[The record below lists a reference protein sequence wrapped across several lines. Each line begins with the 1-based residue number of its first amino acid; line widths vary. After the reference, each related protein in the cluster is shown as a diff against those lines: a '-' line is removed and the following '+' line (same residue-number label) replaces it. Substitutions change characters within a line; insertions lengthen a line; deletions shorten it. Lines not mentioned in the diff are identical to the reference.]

1 MKNEKSLK
9 KEILVILISFSI
21 FIAISIGIIAM
32 VNFYYSKLNIIEHNQ
47 KQILYQIESEMDKFL
62 SKISKISFYIKSN
75 YQNNNL
81 LLKNIV
87 DTNTNISSILILSKN
102 GIIEDFYA
110 TANLN
115 IYKGFDYSN
124 QEYFKGIKENSDY
137 WSNVFLS
144 TIDEEAAISYS
155 FKMNDKVVVLMVQ
168 LKEVSDFISRFKNQ
182 DERYMIKVFDNSG
195 TVIINPNN
203 PDLVLQRFN
212 EKTQKVFTE
221 LIDVLKPYQFSIFY
235 SKIFEEEQ
243 YGTYTVIEK
252 TAWKIVVRES
262 YELILKSLNNII
274 FGMIFIIVT
283 FIIVAIF
290 LSLKISK
297 RIFKSFDDLQQTTT
311 NIANGNYTID
321 IRKSYYDEF
330 NLLLNSFN
338 KMKIEIDK
346 REESWE
352 ASLNSFK
359 SLFNSTM
366 EVIVIHDKEI
376 CIDAN
381 NVAIKFLKLNDKK
394 ELIGKNLLDFIDDNY
409 KELLIKNYKK
419 NTLAYEFDII
429 VNGQKYSCLGQGKF
443 IKLNGKKVKL
453 STIIDITEL
462 KAKDK
467 LLFQQSK
474 MASMG
479 EMIGNIAHQWRQP
492 LSVISTCASGIKL
505 EKEINDITDDRL
517 YEALDLIVENT
528 QYLSKTIDDFR
539 NFFKAD
545 KIIEDFCVNDSIFKV
560 LKLLKSS
567 IQNHNIEVET
577 HLNGELIINGYP
589 NEFLQVLINILN
601 NAKDALLT
609 QSENTRFIDIK
620 TYIENK
626 NCVIEVNDNG
636 GGIDE
641 TIISKIFEP
650 YFTTKHKSQGT
661 GIGLYMSHQI
671 VVEHMKG
678 NIFVKNIEMTKNKKV
693 YKGCSLIIVLPI
705 IEKYNMENVEDYII

>member
-1 MKNEKSLK
+1 MIFPHRYSFIEKSIMYFK
-9 KEILVILISFSI
+9 NGESVVHYEDGSYEKRYY
-21 FIAISIGIIAM
+21 
-32 VNFYYSKLNIIEHNQ
+32 VNGKLQ
-47 KQILYQIESEMDKFL
+47 GAAQFFAKD
-62 SKISKISFYIKSN
+62 
-75 YQNNNL
+75 
-81 LLKNIV
+81 
-87 DTNTNISSILILSKN
+87 

-110 TANLN
+110 ATNLK

-124 QEYFKGIKENSDY
+124 QEYFKGIKENDDY

-144 TIDEEAAISYS
+144 TVDEEASISYS
-155 FKMNDKVVVLMVQ
+155 FKLNDKVVVLMVQ

-182 DERYMIKVFDNSG
+182 DNTYMIKVFDNGG
-195 TVIINPNN
+195 TVILNPNN

-212 EKTQKVFTE
+212 EKSQKVFSE
-221 LIDVLKPYQFSIFY
+221 LIDVLKPYQFTIFY
-235 SKIFEEEQ
+235 SKIFEQEQ
-243 YGTYTVIEK
+243 YGTYTSIEK
-252 TAWKIVVRES
+252 TGWKIVVRES

-274 FGMIFIIVT
+274 FGMIFSMVT
-283 FIIVAIF
+283 FIIVATL

-297 RIFKSFDDLQQTTT
+297 RIFRSFDDLQQTTAS
-311 NIANGNYTID
+311 IANGNYNID
-321 IRKSYYDEF
+321 IRKSYYSEF
-330 NLLLNSFN
+330 NILLNSFN

-346 REESWE
+346 REDSLE
-352 ASLNSFK
+352 ASLSSFK

-366 EVIVIHDKEI
+366 EVIVIHDKGI

-381 NVAIKFLKLNDKK
+381 NVAIKFLKLNNKS
-394 ELIGKNLLDFIDDNY
+394 ELIGKDLLEFIDDNY
-409 KELLIKNYKK
+409 KDLLVKNYKQ
-419 NTLAYEFDII
+419 NTLPYEFDII
-429 VNGQKYSCLGQGKF
+429 VKGIKHTCLGQGKF

-492 LSVISTCASGIKL
+492 LSVISTCASGIKF
-505 EKEINDITDDRL
+505 EKEFNQISDERL
-517 YEALDLIVENT
+517 YESLDLIVENT

-545 KIIEDFCVNDSIFKV
+545 KIIEDFCVNDSILRV

-567 IQNHNIEVET
+567 IQNHNIQVET
-577 HLNGELIINGYP
+577 HLNGDLIIHGYP
-589 NEFLQVLINILN
+589 NEFLQVLVNVIN
-601 NAKDALLT
+601 NAKDALMT
-609 QSENTRFIDIK
+609 QPVNTRFMNIK
-620 TYIENK
+620 TFIKNK
-626 NCVIEVNDNG
+626 RCVIEINDNG
-636 GGIDE
+636 GGVDE
-641 TIISKIFEP
+641 SIVSKIFDP

-678 NIFVKNIEMTKNKKV
+678 SIYAKNIDFVKDKNN

-705 IEKYNMENVEDYII
+705 TEKQNLEDYII

>member
-1 MKNEKSLK
+1 MRKEKSLK
-9 KEILVILISFSI
+9 REILVILISFSI
-21 FIAISIGIIAM
+21 FIAIGVGFIAM
-32 VNFYYSKLNIIEHNQ
+32 LNFYFSKLNIIEHNQ

-62 SKISKISFYIKSN
+62 SKIYKISSYIKNNYNQDSN
-75 YQNNNL
+75 

-87 DTNTNISSILILSKN
+87 DTNTNISSILVLSKD

-110 TANLN
+110 TTNLN

-124 QEYFKGIKENSDY
+124 QEYFKGIKENNDY

-144 TIDEEAAISYS
+144 TIDEEASISYS
-155 FKMNDKVVVLMVQ
+155 FKLSDKVVVLIVQ

-182 DERYMIKVFDNSG
+182 DNTYMIKVFDNGG
-195 TVIINPNN
+195 TVILNPNN

-212 EKTQKVFTE
+212 EKSQKVFSE
-221 LIDVLKPYQFSIFY
+221 LIDILEPYQFNIFY
-235 SKIFEEEQ
+235 SNIFEQEQ
-243 YGTYTVIEK
+243 YGTYTSIEK
-252 TAWKIVVRES
+252 TGWKIVVRES

-274 FGMIFIIVT
+274 FGMIFSMVT
-283 FIIVAIF
+283 FIIVATF

-297 RIFKSFDDLQQTTT
+297 RIFRSFDDLQQTTAS
-311 NIANGNYTID
+311 IANGNYNID
-321 IRKSYYDEF
+321 IRKSYYSEF
-330 NLLLNSFN
+330 NILLNSFN

-346 REESWE
+346 REDSLE
-352 ASLNSFK
+352 ASLSSFK

-366 EVIVIHDKEI
+366 EVIVIHDKGI

-381 NVAIKFLKLNDKK
+381 NVAIKFLKLNNKS
-394 ELIGKNLLDFIDDNY
+394 ELIGKDLLEFIDDNY
-409 KELLIKNYKK
+409 KDLLVKNYKQ
-419 NTLAYEFDII
+419 NTLPYEFDII
-429 VNGQKYSCLGQGKF
+429 VKGIKHTCLGQGKF

-492 LSVISTCASGIKL
+492 LSVISTCASGIKF
-505 EKEINDITDDRL
+505 EKEFNQISDERL
-517 YEALDLIVENT
+517 YESLDLIVENT

-545 KIIEDFCVNDSIFKV
+545 KLIEDFCVNDSILRV

-567 IQNHNIEVET
+567 IQNHNIQVET
-577 HLNGELIINGYP
+577 HLNGDLIIHGYP
-589 NEFLQVLINILN
+589 NEFLQVLVNVIN
-601 NAKDALLT
+601 NAKDALMT
-609 QSENTRFIDIK
+609 QPVNTRFMNIK
-620 TYIENK
+620 TFIKNK
-626 NCVIEVNDNG
+626 RCVIEINDNG
-636 GGIDE
+636 GGVEESIV
-641 TIISKIFEP
+641 SKIFDP

-678 NIFVKNIEMTKNKKV
+678 SIYAKNIDFVKDKNN

-705 IEKYNMENVEDYII
+705 TEKQNLEDYII

>member
-1 MKNEKSLK
+1 MRKEKSLK
-9 KEILVILISFSI
+9 REILVILISFSI
-21 FIAISIGIIAM
+21 FIAISVGFIAM
-32 VNFYYSKLNIIEHNQ
+32 LNFYFSKLNIIEHNQ

-62 SKISKISFYIKSN
+62 SKIYKISSYIKNNYNQDSN
-75 YQNNNL
+75 

-87 DTNTNISSILILSKN
+87 DTNTNISSILVLSKD

-110 TANLN
+110 TTNLN

-124 QEYFKGIKENSDY
+124 QEYFKGIKQNNDY

-144 TIDEEAAISYS
+144 TVDEEASISYS
-155 FKMNDKVVVLMVQ
+155 FKLNDKVVVLMVQ

-182 DERYMIKVFDNSG
+182 DNTYMIKVFDNGG
-195 TVIINPNN
+195 TLILNPNN

-212 EKTQKVFTE
+212 EKSQKVFSE
-221 LIDVLKPYQFSIFY
+221 LIDVLKPYQFTIFY
-235 SKIFEEEQ
+235 SKIFEQEQ
-243 YGTYTVIEK
+243 YGTYTSIEK
-252 TAWKIVVRES
+252 TGWKIVVRES

-274 FGMIFIIVT
+274 FGMIFSMVT
-283 FIIVAIF
+283 FMIVATF

-297 RIFKSFDDLQQTTT
+297 RIFRSFDDLQQTTAS
-311 NIANGNYTID
+311 IANGNYNID
-321 IRKSYYDEF
+321 IRKSYYSEF
-330 NLLLNSFN
+330 NILLNSFN

-346 REESWE
+346 REDSLE
-352 ASLNSFK
+352 ASLSSFK

-366 EVIVIHDKEI
+366 EVIVIHDKGI

-381 NVAIKFLKLNDKK
+381 NVAIKFLKLNNKS
-394 ELIGKNLLDFIDDNY
+394 ELIGKDLLEFIDDNY
-409 KELLIKNYKK
+409 KDLLVKNYKQ
-419 NTLAYEFDII
+419 NTLPYEFDII
-429 VNGQKYSCLGQGKF
+429 VKGIKYTCLGQGKF

-492 LSVISTCASGIKL
+492 LSVISTCASGIKF
-505 EKEINDITDDRL
+505 EKEFNQISDERL
-517 YEALDLIVENT
+517 YESLDLIVENT

-545 KIIEDFCVNDSIFKV
+545 KVIEDFCVNDSILRV

-567 IQNHNIEVET
+567 IQNHNIQIET
-577 HLNGELIINGYP
+577 HLNGNLIINGYP
-589 NEFLQVLINILN
+589 NEFLQVLVNVIN
-601 NAKDALLT
+601 NAKDALMT
-609 QSENTRFIDIK
+609 QPVNTRFMNIK
-620 TYIENK
+620 TFIKNK
-626 NCVIEVNDNG
+626 RCVIEINDNG
-636 GGIDE
+636 GGVDE
-641 TIISKIFEP
+641 SIVSKIFDP

-678 NIFVKNIEMTKNKKV
+678 SIYAKNIDFVKDKNN

-705 IEKYNMENVEDYII
+705 TEKQNLEDYII

>member
-1 MKNEKSLK
+1 MRKEKSLK
-9 KEILVILISFSI
+9 REILVILISFSI
-21 FIAISIGIIAM
+21 FIAIGVGFIAM
-32 VNFYYSKLNIIEHNQ
+32 LNFYFSKLNIIEHNQ

-62 SKISKISFYIKSN
+62 SKIYKISSYIKNNYNQDSN
-75 YQNNNL
+75 

-87 DTNTNISSILILSKN
+87 DTNTNISSILVLSKD

-110 TANLN
+110 TTNLN

-124 QEYFKGIKENSDY
+124 QEYFKGIKENNDY

-144 TIDEEAAISYS
+144 TIDEEASISYS
-155 FKMNDKVVVLMVQ
+155 FKLSDKVVVLIVQ

-182 DERYMIKVFDNSG
+182 DNTYMIKVFDNGG
-195 TVIINPNN
+195 TVILNPNN

-212 EKTQKVFTE
+212 EKSQKVFSE
-221 LIDVLKPYQFSIFY
+221 LIDVLKSYQFTIFY
-235 SKIFEEEQ
+235 SKIFEQEQ
-243 YGTYTVIEK
+243 YGTYTSIEK
-252 TAWKIVVRES
+252 TGWKIVVRES

-274 FGMIFIIVT
+274 FGMIFSMVT
-283 FIIVAIF
+283 FIIVATL

-297 RIFKSFDDLQQTTT
+297 RIFRSFDDVQQTTAS
-311 NIANGNYTID
+311 IANGNYSID
-321 IRKSYYDEF
+321 IRKSYYSEF
-330 NLLLNSFN
+330 NILLNSFN

-346 REESWE
+346 REDSLE
-352 ASLNSFK
+352 ASLSSFK

-366 EVIVIHDKEI
+366 EVIVIHDKGI

-381 NVAIKFLKLNDKK
+381 NVAIKFLKLNNKS
-394 ELIGKNLLDFIDDNY
+394 ELIGKDLLEFIDDNY
-409 KELLIKNYKK
+409 KDLLVKNYKQ
-419 NTLAYEFDII
+419 NTLPYEFDII
-429 VNGQKYSCLGQGKF
+429 VKGIKHTCLGQGKF

-492 LSVISTCASGIKL
+492 LSVISTCASGIKF
-505 EKEINDITDDRL
+505 EKEFNQISDERL
-517 YEALDLIVENT
+517 YESLDLIVENT

-545 KIIEDFCVNDSIFKV
+545 KVIEDFCVNDSILRV

-567 IQNHNIEVET
+567 IQNHNIQIET
-577 HLNGELIINGYP
+577 HLNGNLIINGYP
-589 NEFLQVLINILN
+589 NEFLQVLVNVIN
-601 NAKDALLT
+601 NAKDALMT
-609 QSENTRFIDIK
+609 QPVNTRFMNIK
-620 TYIENK
+620 TFIKNK
-626 NCVIEVNDNG
+626 RCVIEINDNG
-636 GGIDE
+636 GGVDE
-641 TIISKIFEP
+641 SIVSKIFDP

-678 NIFVKNIEMTKNKKV
+678 SIYAKNIDFVKDKNN

-705 IEKYNMENVEDYII
+705 TEKQNLEDHII

>member
-1 MKNEKSLK
+1 MKKEKSLK
-9 KEILVILISFSI
+9 REILVILISFSI
-21 FIAISIGIIAM
+21 FVAIGVGFIAM
-32 VNFYYSKLNIIEHNQ
+32 LNFYFSKLNIIEHNQ

-62 SKISKISFYIKSN
+62 SKIYKISSYIKNNYNQDSN
-75 YQNNNL
+75 

-87 DTNTNISSILILSKN
+87 DTNTNISSILVLSKD

-110 TANLN
+110 TTNLN

-124 QEYFKGIKENSDY
+124 QEYFKGIKENNDY

-144 TIDEEAAISYS
+144 TVDEEASISYS
-155 FKMNDKVVVLMVQ
+155 FKLNDKVVVLMVQ

-182 DERYMIKVFDNSG
+182 DNTYMIKVFDNGG
-195 TVIINPNN
+195 TLILNPNN

-212 EKTQKVFTE
+212 ERSQKVFSE
-221 LIDVLKPYQFSIFY
+221 LIDILEPYQFTIFY
-235 SKIFEEEQ
+235 SKILEQEQ
-243 YGTYTVIEK
+243 YGTYTSIEK
-252 TAWKIVVRES
+252 TGWKIVVRES

-274 FGMIFIIVT
+274 FGMIFSMVT
-283 FIIVAIF
+283 FMIVATF

-297 RIFKSFDDLQQTTT
+297 RIFRSFDDLQQTTAS
-311 NIANGNYTID
+311 IANGNYNID
-321 IRKSYYDEF
+321 IRKAYYSEF
-330 NLLLNSFN
+330 NILLNSFN

-346 REESWE
+346 REESLE
-352 ASLNSFK
+352 ASLSSFK

-366 EVIVIHDKEI
+366 EVIVIHDKGI

-381 NVAIKFLKLNDKK
+381 NVAIKFLKLNNKS
-394 ELIGKNLLDFIDDNY
+394 ELIGKDLLEFIDDKY
-409 KELLIKNYKK
+409 KDLLVKNYKQ
-419 NTLAYEFDII
+419 NTLPYEFDII
-429 VNGQKYSCLGQGKF
+429 VKGIKYTCLGQGKF

-462 KAKDK
+462 KAKDR

-492 LSVISTCASGIKL
+492 LSMISTCASGIKF
-505 EKEINDITDDRL
+505 EKEFNQISDERL
-517 YEALDLIVENT
+517 YESLDLIVENT

-545 KIIEDFCVNDSIFKV
+545 KVIEDFCVNDSILRV

-567 IQNHNIEVET
+567 IQNHNIQVET
-577 HLNGELIINGYP
+577 HLKGDLIINGYP
-589 NEFLQVLINILN
+589 NEFLQVLVNVIN

-609 QSENTRFIDIK
+609 QPVNTRFMNIK
-620 TYIENK
+620 TFIKNK
-626 NCVIEVNDNG
+626 RCVIEINDNG
-636 GGIDE
+636 GGVDE
-641 TIISKIFEP
+641 SIVSKIFDP

-678 NIFVKNIEMTKNKKV
+678 SIYAKNIEYIKDKNN

-705 IEKYNMENVEDYII
+705 TEKQNLEDYII

>member
-1 MKNEKSLK
+1 MKQEKSLK
-9 KEILVILISFSI
+9 KQILIILISFSI
-21 FIAISIGIIAM
+21 FVAISVGLIAM
-32 VNFYYSKLNIIEHNQ
+32 VNFYYSKLNIIQHNQ
-47 KQILYQIESEMDKFL
+47 KQILFQIESEMDKFL
-62 SKISKISFYIKSN
+62 SKIYKISFYIKSN
-75 YQNNNL
+75 YHNNKI

-87 DTNTNISSILILSKN
+87 DTNTNISSILILSKD

-110 TANLN
+110 TANLK

-124 QEYFKGIKENSDY
+124 QEYFKGIKENDDY

-144 TIDEEAAISYS
+144 TVDEEAAISYS
-155 FKMNDKVVVLMVQ
+155 FKMEDKVVVLMIQ
-168 LKEVSDFISRFKNQ
+168 LREVSDFISRFKNQ
-182 DERYMIKVFDNSG
+182 DNTHMVKIFDSSG
-195 TVIINPNN
+195 TVILNPNN

-221 LIDVLKPYQFSIFY
+221 LIDVLSPYQFSIFY
-235 SKIFEEEQ
+235 SKTFEEEQ
-243 YGTYTVIEK
+243 YGTYTSIEK
-252 TAWKIVVRES
+252 TGWKIVVRES
-262 YELILKSLNNII
+262 YELILKSLNSII
-274 FGMIFIIVT
+274 LGMIFTIIT
-283 FIIVAIF
+283 FIIVAIL
-290 LSLKISK
+290 LSLRISR
-297 RIFKSFDDLQQTTT
+297 RIFRSLDDLQQTTT
-311 NIANGNYTID
+311 SIANGNYNIE
-321 IRKSYYDEF
+321 IRKSYYGEF

-338 KMKIEIDK
+338 KMRIEIDK
-346 REESWE
+346 REDSLE

-366 EVIVIHDKEI
+366 EVIVIHERGI
-376 CIDAN
+376 CLDAN

-394 ELIGKNLLDFIDDNY
+394 ELIDKNLLDFIDDKY
-409 KELLIKNYKK
+409 KNLLIRNYKK
-419 NTLAYEFDII
+419 NTLPYEFDIV
-429 VNGQKYSCLGQGKF
+429 VNGQKYTCLGQDKF

-453 STIIDITEL
+453 STLIDITEL
-462 KAKDK
+462 KAKDR

-492 LSVISTCASGIKL
+492 LSVISTCASGIKF
-505 EKEINDITDDRL
+505 EKEFNEIKDDRL

-545 KIIEDFCVNDSIFKV
+545 KQIEDFCVNDSILKV

-577 HLNGELIINGYP
+577 CFDGELIINGYP

-601 NAKDALLT
+601 NSKDALLN
-609 QSENTRFIDIK
+609 QDKNTRFISIK
-620 TYIENK
+620 TYIDNK
-626 NCVIEVNDNG
+626 NCVLEVSDNG

-641 TIISKIFEP
+641 TIISKIFDP

-678 NIFVKNIEMTKNKKV
+678 NISVKNIEIIKNKKV
-693 YKGCSLIIVLPI
+693 YKGCSFIISLPI
-705 IEKYNMENVEDYII
+705 IEKNNLEDYII

>member
-1 MKNEKSLK
+1 MMKEKSLK
-9 KEILVILISFSI
+9 KQILVILISFSI
-21 FIAISIGIIAM
+21 FIAISVGLIAM
-32 VNFYYSKLNIIEHNQ
+32 VNFYLSKLNIIEHNQ

-62 SKISKISFYIKSN
+62 SKIYKISYYIESN
-75 YQNNNL
+75 YQNNNI

-87 DTNTNISSILILSKN
+87 DTNTNISSILILSKD

-110 TANLN
+110 TTNLN

-124 QEYFKGIKENSDY
+124 QEYFKGIKQNNDY

-144 TIDEEAAISYS
+144 TVDEEASISYS
-155 FKMNDKVVVLMVQ
+155 FKLNDKVVVLMVQ

-182 DERYMIKVFDNSG
+182 DNTYMIKVFDNGG
-195 TVIINPNN
+195 TVILNPNN

-212 EKTQKVFTE
+212 EKSQKVFSE
-221 LIDVLKPYQFSIFY
+221 LIDVLKPYQFTIFY
-235 SKIFEEEQ
+235 SKIFEQEQ
-243 YGTYTVIEK
+243 YGTYTSIEK
-252 TAWKIVVRES
+252 TGWKIVVRES

-274 FGMIFIIVT
+274 FGMIFSMVT
-283 FIIVAIF
+283 FIIVATF

-297 RIFKSFDDLQQTTT
+297 RIFRSFDDLQQTTAS
-311 NIANGNYTID
+311 IANGNYNID
-321 IRKSYYDEF
+321 IRKSYYSEF
-330 NLLLNSFN
+330 NILLNSFN

-346 REESWE
+346 REDSLE
-352 ASLNSFK
+352 ASLSSFK

-366 EVIVIHDKEI
+366 EVIVIHDKGI

-381 NVAIKFLKLNDKK
+381 NVAIKFLKLNNKS
-394 ELIGKNLLDFIDDNY
+394 ELIGKDLLEFIDDNY
-409 KELLIKNYKK
+409 KDLLVKNYKQ
-419 NTLAYEFDII
+419 NTLPYEFDII
-429 VNGQKYSCLGQGKF
+429 VKGIKHTCLGQGKF

-492 LSVISTCASGIKL
+492 LSVISTCASGIKF
-505 EKEINDITDDRL
+505 EKEFNQISDERL
-517 YEALDLIVENT
+517 YESLDLIVENT

-545 KIIEDFCVNDSIFKV
+545 KIIEDFCVNDSILRV

-567 IQNHNIEVET
+567 IQNHNIQVET
-577 HLNGELIINGYP
+577 HLNGDLIIHGYP
-589 NEFLQVLINILN
+589 NEFLQVLVNVIN
-601 NAKDALLT
+601 NAKDALMT
-609 QSENTRFIDIK
+609 QPVNTRFMNIK
-620 TYIENK
+620 TFIKNK
-626 NCVIEVNDNG
+626 RCVIEVNDNG
-636 GGIDE
+636 GGVDE
-641 TIISKIFEP
+641 SIVSKIFDP

-678 NIFVKNIEMTKNKKV
+678 SIYAKNIDFVKDKNN

-705 IEKYNMENVEDYII
+705 TEKQNLEDYII

>member
-1 MKNEKSLK
+1 MKKSTSLK
-9 KEILVILISFSI
+9 KQILIILISFSI
-21 FIAISIGIIAM
+21 FTAVSVGFITMI
-32 VNFYYSKLNIIEHNQ
+32 NFYFSKLNIIQHNQ
-47 KQILYQIESEMDKFL
+47 KQILFQIESEMDKFL
-62 SKISKISFYIKSN
+62 LKIYKLSSYIKSN
-75 YQNNNL
+75 YHENNS

-87 DTNTNISSILILSKN
+87 DTNSNISSILILDKN

-110 TANLN
+110 TTNLN
-115 IYKGFDYSN
+115 IYRGFDYSK
-124 QEYFKGIKENSDY
+124 QEYFKEIKKNDDY

-144 TIDEEAAISYS
+144 TVDEEPAISYS
-155 FKMNDKVVVLMVQ
+155 FRLKDKVVVLLVK

-182 DERYMIKVFDNSG
+182 DNTHMVKIFDNSG
-195 TVIINPNN
+195 TIILNPNN

-212 EKTQKVFTE
+212 EKSQKIFTQLV
-221 LIDVLKPYQFSIFY
+221 DVLKPYEFSIFY
-235 SKIFEEEQ
+235 SKVFNQEE

-252 TAWKIVVRES
+252 TGWKIVVRES
-262 YELILKSLNNII
+262 YELILKSLNNIVL
-274 FGMIFIIVT
+274 GMVFSIVIFII
-283 FIIVAIF
+283 IAIL

-311 NIANGNYTID
+311 SIANGNYSID
-321 IRKSYYDEF
+321 IKKSYYNEF
-330 NLLLNSFN
+330 NILLNSFN

-346 REESWE
+346 REDSLQ

-366 EVIVIHDKEI
+366 EVMVIHNRGI

-394 ELIGKNLLDFIDDNY
+394 DLLGKNLLDFVDDKY
-409 KELLIKNYKK
+409 KDLLDKNYNK
-419 NTLAYEFDII
+419 NTLPYELDLII
-429 VNGQKYSCLGQGKF
+429 ENEKFTCLGQGKF
-443 IKLNGKKVKL
+443 IKLNGKKLKL
-453 STIIDITEL
+453 STLIDITEL
-462 KAKDK
+462 KAKDR

-492 LSVISTCASGIKL
+492 LSVISTCASGIKF
-505 EKEINDITDDRL
+505 EKEFNEISDDRL
-517 YEALDLIVENT
+517 FESLDLIVENT

-545 KIIEDFCVNDSIFKV
+545 KVIEDFCINESILKV

-567 IQNHNIEVET
+567 IQNHNIQIET
-577 HLNGELIINGYP
+577 YLDDNLIINGYP
-589 NEFLQVLINILN
+589 NEFLQVLINIFN
-601 NAKDALLT
+601 NAKDALTT
-609 QSENTRFIDIK
+609 QPVNTRYMIIK
-620 TYIENK
+620 TYTKEQKCI
-626 NCVIEVNDNG
+626 IEVNDNG

-641 TIISKIFEP
+641 IIISKIFEP

-678 NIFVKNIEMTKNKKV
+678 DIIAKNIEINKDNKN
-693 YKGCSLIIVLPI
+693 YKGCSLIISLPI
-705 IEKYNMENVEDYII
+705 KENKSLEDYII

>member
-1 MKNEKSLK
+1 MRKEKSLK
-9 KEILVILISFSI
+9 REILVILISFSI
-21 FIAISIGIIAM
+21 FIAISVGFIAM
-32 VNFYYSKLNIIEHNQ
+32 LNFYFSKLNIIEHNQ

-62 SKISKISFYIKSN
+62 SKIYKISSYIKNNYNQDSN
-75 YQNNNL
+75 

-87 DTNTNISSILILSKN
+87 DTNTNISSILVLSKD

-110 TANLN
+110 TTNLN

-124 QEYFKGIKENSDY
+124 QEYFKGIKQNNDY

-144 TIDEEAAISYS
+144 TVDEEASISYS
-155 FKMNDKVVVLMVQ
+155 FKLNDKVVVLMVQ

-182 DERYMIKVFDNSG
+182 DNTYMIKVFDNGG
-195 TVIINPNN
+195 TVILNPNN

-212 EKTQKVFTE
+212 EKSQKVFSE
-221 LIDVLKPYQFSIFY
+221 LIDVLKPYQFTIFY
-235 SKIFEEEQ
+235 SKIFEQEQ
-243 YGTYTVIEK
+243 YGTYTSIEK
-252 TAWKIVVRES
+252 TGWKIVVRES

-274 FGMIFIIVT
+274 FGMIFSMVT
-283 FIIVAIF
+283 FIIVATL

-297 RIFKSFDDLQQTTT
+297 RIFRSFDDLQQTTAS
-311 NIANGNYTID
+311 IANGNYNID
-321 IRKSYYDEF
+321 IRKSYYSEF
-330 NLLLNSFN
+330 NILLNSFN

-346 REESWE
+346 REDSLE
-352 ASLNSFK
+352 ASLSSFK

-366 EVIVIHDKEI
+366 EVIVIHDKGI

-381 NVAIKFLKLNDKK
+381 NVAIKFLKLNNKS
-394 ELIGKNLLDFIDDNY
+394 ELIGKDLLEFIDDNY
-409 KELLIKNYKK
+409 KDLLVKNYKQ
-419 NTLAYEFDII
+419 NTLPYEFDII
-429 VNGQKYSCLGQGKF
+429 VKGIKHTCLGQGKF

-492 LSVISTCASGIKL
+492 LSVISTCASGIKF
-505 EKEINDITDDRL
+505 EKEFNQISDERL
-517 YEALDLIVENT
+517 YESLDLIVENT

-545 KIIEDFCVNDSIFKV
+545 KIIEDFCVNDSILRV

-567 IQNHNIEVET
+567 IQNHNIQVET
-577 HLNGELIINGYP
+577 HLNGDLIIHGYP
-589 NEFLQVLINILN
+589 NEFLQVLVNVIN
-601 NAKDALLT
+601 NAKDALMT
-609 QSENTRFIDIK
+609 QPVNTRFMNIK
-620 TYIENK
+620 TFIKNK
-626 NCVIEVNDNG
+626 RCVIEVNDNG
-636 GGIDE
+636 GGVDE
-641 TIISKIFEP
+641 SIVSKIFDP

-678 NIFVKNIEMTKNKKV
+678 SIYAKNIDFVKDKNN

-705 IEKYNMENVEDYII
+705 TEKQNLEDYII

>member
-1 MKNEKSLK
+1 MRKEKSLK
-9 KEILVILISFSI
+9 REILVILISFSI
-21 FIAISIGIIAM
+21 FIAISVGFIAM
-32 VNFYYSKLNIIEHNQ
+32 LNFYFSKLNIIEHNQ

-62 SKISKISFYIKSN
+62 SKIYKISSYIKNNYNQDSN
-75 YQNNNL
+75 

-87 DTNTNISSILILSKN
+87 DTNTNISSILVLSKD

-110 TANLN
+110 TTNLN

-124 QEYFKGIKENSDY
+124 QEYFKGIKQNNDY

-144 TIDEEAAISYS
+144 TVDEEASISYS
-155 FKMNDKVVVLMVQ
+155 FKLNDKVVVLMVQ

-182 DERYMIKVFDNSG
+182 DNTYMIKVFDNGG
-195 TVIINPNN
+195 TVILNPNN

-212 EKTQKVFTE
+212 EKSQKVFSE
-221 LIDVLKPYQFSIFY
+221 LIDVLKPYQFTIFY
-235 SKIFEEEQ
+235 SKIFEQEQ
-243 YGTYTVIEK
+243 YGTYTSIEK
-252 TAWKIVVRES
+252 TGWKIVVRES

-274 FGMIFIIVT
+274 FGMIFSMVT
-283 FIIVAIF
+283 FIIVATF

-297 RIFKSFDDLQQTTT
+297 RIFRSFDDLQQTTAS
-311 NIANGNYTID
+311 IANGNYNID
-321 IRKSYYDEF
+321 IRKSYYSEF
-330 NLLLNSFN
+330 NILLNSFN

-346 REESWE
+346 REDSLE
-352 ASLNSFK
+352 ASLSSFK

-366 EVIVIHDKEI
+366 EVIVIHDKGI

-381 NVAIKFLKLNDKK
+381 NVAIKFLKLNNKS
-394 ELIGKNLLDFIDDNY
+394 ELIGKDLLEFIDDNY
-409 KELLIKNYKK
+409 KDLLVKNYKQ
-419 NTLAYEFDII
+419 NTLPYEFDII
-429 VNGQKYSCLGQGKF
+429 VKGIKHTCLGQGKF

-492 LSVISTCASGIKL
+492 LSVISTCASGIKF
-505 EKEINDITDDRL
+505 EKEFNQISDERL
-517 YEALDLIVENT
+517 YESLDLIVENT

-545 KIIEDFCVNDSIFKV
+545 KIIEDFCVNDSILRV

-567 IQNHNIEVET
+567 IQNHNIQVET
-577 HLNGELIINGYP
+577 HLNGDLIIHGYP
-589 NEFLQVLINILN
+589 NEFLQVLVNVIN
-601 NAKDALLT
+601 NAKDALMT
-609 QSENTRFIDIK
+609 QPINTRFMNIK
-620 TYIENK
+620 TFIKNK
-626 NCVIEVNDNG
+626 RCVIEVNDNG
-636 GGIDE
+636 GGVDE
-641 TIISKIFEP
+641 SIVSKIFDP

-678 NIFVKNIEMTKNKKV
+678 SIYAKNIDFVKDKNN

-705 IEKYNMENVEDYII
+705 TEKQNLEDYII

>member
-1 MKNEKSLK
+1 MKQEKSLK
-9 KEILVILISFSI
+9 KQILIILISFSI
-21 FIAISIGIIAM
+21 FVAISVGLIAM
-32 VNFYYSKLNIIEHNQ
+32 VNFYYSKLNIIQHNQ
-47 KQILYQIESEMDKFL
+47 KQILFQIESEIEKFL
-62 SKISKISFYIKSN
+62 LKIDKISLYIKNN
-75 YQNNNL
+75 YKENSS

-87 DTNTNISSILILSKN
+87 DTNTNISSILILDKN

-110 TANLN
+110 TSNLN

-124 QEYFKGIKENSDY
+124 QEYFKGIQENSDY

-144 TIDEEAAISYS
+144 TVDEEASISYS
-155 FKMNDKVVVLMVQ
+155 FKLNDKVVVLMIQ
-168 LKEVSDFISRFKNQ
+168 LREVSDFISRFKNQ
-182 DERYMIKVFDNSG
+182 DTTSMVKIFDNSG
-195 TVIINPNN
+195 TIILNPNN
-203 PDLVLQRFN
+203 PDLVLQRVN
-212 EKTQKVFTE
+212 EKTEEIFTKLVDILE
-221 LIDVLKPYQFSIFY
+221 PYQFAVYY
-235 SKIFEEEQ
+235 SNGFQQKQ
-243 YGTYTVIEK
+243 YGTYTYIER
-252 TAWKIVVRES
+252 TGWKIVVRES
-262 YELILKSLNNII
+262 YELILKSLNSII
-274 FGMIFIIVT
+274 WGMIFSIIV
-283 FIIVAIF
+283 FIIVAVL

-297 RIFKSFDDLQQTTT
+297 RIFRSFDDLQQTTT
-311 NIANGNYTID
+311 NIANGNYNID
-321 IRKSYYDEF
+321 VRKSYYSEF

-346 REESWE
+346 REDSLE

-366 EVIVIHDKEI
+366 EVIVIHDKGI
-376 CIDAN
+376 CLDAN
-381 NVAIKFLKLNDKK
+381 NVALKFLKLNDKK
-394 ELIGKNLLDFIDDNY
+394 ELIGKDLLNFVDEKY
-409 KELLIKNYKK
+409 KELLVRNYKK
-419 NTLAYEFDII
+419 NTLPYEFDII
-429 VNGQKYSCLGQGKF
+429 ENGVRHTCLGQGKF

-453 STIIDITEL
+453 STLIDITEL

-492 LSVISTCASGIKL
+492 LSVISTCASGIKF
-505 EKEINDITDDRL
+505 EKEFNEIKDDRL

-545 KIIEDFCVNDSIFKV
+545 KVIEDFCINDSIFKV

-567 IQNHNIEVET
+567 IQNHNIQVET
-577 HLNGELIINGYP
+577 HLDGELIINGYP
-589 NEFLQVLINILN
+589 NEFLQVLVNLIN

-609 QSENTRFIDIK
+609 QAMDSRFISIRTCVK
-620 TYIENK
+620 NKKYI
-626 NCVIEVNDNG
+626 IEVNDNG

-641 TIISKIFEP
+641 SIISKIFDP

-671 VVEHMKG
+671 IVEHMKG
-678 NIFVKNIEMTKNKKV
+678 TLSVKNIEFKKNKEV
-693 YKGCSLIIVLPI
+693 YKGCSLIITLPV
-705 IEKYNMENVEDYII
+705 NENKNLEDYII

>member
-1 MKNEKSLK
+1 MRKEKSLK
-9 KEILVILISFSI
+9 REILEILISFSI
-21 FIAISIGIIAM
+21 FIAISVGFIAM
-32 VNFYYSKLNIIEHNQ
+32 LNFYFSKLNIIEHNQ

-62 SKISKISFYIKSN
+62 SKIYKISSYIKNNYNQDSN
-75 YQNNNL
+75 

-87 DTNTNISSILILSKN
+87 DTNTNISSILVLSKD

-110 TANLN
+110 TTNLN

-124 QEYFKGIKENSDY
+124 QEYFKGIKQNNDY

-144 TIDEEAAISYS
+144 TVDEEASISYS
-155 FKMNDKVVVLMVQ
+155 FKLNDKVVVLMVQ

-182 DERYMIKVFDNSG
+182 DNTYMIKVFDNGG
-195 TVIINPNN
+195 TVILNPNN

-212 EKTQKVFTE
+212 EKSQKVFSE
-221 LIDVLKPYQFSIFY
+221 LIDVLKPYQFTIFY
-235 SKIFEEEQ
+235 SKIFEQEQ
-243 YGTYTVIEK
+243 YGTYTSIEK
-252 TAWKIVVRES
+252 TGWKIVVRES

-274 FGMIFIIVT
+274 FGMIFSMVT
-283 FIIVAIF
+283 FIIVATF

-297 RIFKSFDDLQQTTT
+297 RIFRSFDDLQQTTAS
-311 NIANGNYTID
+311 IANGNYNID
-321 IRKSYYDEF
+321 IRKSYYSEF
-330 NLLLNSFN
+330 NILLNSFN

-346 REESWE
+346 REDSLE
-352 ASLNSFK
+352 ASLSSFK

-366 EVIVIHDKEI
+366 EVIVIHDKGI

-381 NVAIKFLKLNDKK
+381 NVAIKFLKLNNKS
-394 ELIGKNLLDFIDDNY
+394 ELIGKDLLEFIDDKY
-409 KELLIKNYKK
+409 KDLLVKNYKQ
-419 NTLAYEFDII
+419 NTLPYEFDII
-429 VNGQKYSCLGQGKF
+429 VKGIKYTCLGQGKF

-492 LSVISTCASGIKL
+492 LSVISTCASGIKF
-505 EKEINDITDDRL
+505 EKEFNQISDERL
-517 YEALDLIVENT
+517 YESLDLIVENT

-545 KIIEDFCVNDSIFKV
+545 KVIEDFCVNDSILRV

-567 IQNHNIEVET
+567 IQNHNIQIET
-577 HLNGELIINGYP
+577 HLNGNLIINGYP
-589 NEFLQVLINILN
+589 NEFLQVLVNVIN
-601 NAKDALLT
+601 NAKDALMT
-609 QSENTRFIDIK
+609 QPVNTRFMNIK
-620 TYIENK
+620 TFIKNK
-626 NCVIEVNDNG
+626 RCVIEINDNG
-636 GGIDE
+636 GGVDE
-641 TIISKIFEP
+641 SIVSKIFDP

-678 NIFVKNIEMTKNKKV
+678 SIYAKNIDFVKDKNN

-705 IEKYNMENVEDYII
+705 TEKQNLEDYII

>member
-9 KEILVILISFSI
+9 KQIILILITFSI
-21 FIAISIGIIAM
+21 FIAVSIGIIAM
-32 VNFYYSKLNIIEHNQ
+32 INSYLSKLNIIQHNQ
-47 KQILYQIESEMDKFL
+47 KQILYQIESEIDKFL
-62 SKISKISFYIKSN
+62 SKIYKLSYYIETN
-75 YQNNNL
+75 YQNNNI

-87 DTNTNISSILILSKN
+87 DTNTNISSILILSKD

-110 TANLN
+110 TTNLN

-124 QEYFKGIKENSDY
+124 QEYFKGIKLNEDY

-144 TIDEEAAISYS
+144 TVDEEAAISYS
-155 FKMNDKVVVLMVQ
+155 FKMEDKVVVLMIQ
-168 LKEVSDFISRFKNQ
+168 LREVSDFISRFKNQ
-182 DERYMIKVFDNSG
+182 DNTHMVKIFDNSG
-195 TVIINPNN
+195 TVILNPNN

-221 LIDVLKPYQFSIFY
+221 LIDVLSPYQFSIFY
-235 SKIFEEEQ
+235 SKTFEEEQ
-243 YGTYTVIEK
+243 YGTYTSIEK
-252 TAWKIVVRES
+252 TGWKIVVRES
-262 YELILKSLNNII
+262 YELILKSLNSII
-274 FGMIFIIVT
+274 LGMIFTIIT
-283 FIIVAIF
+283 FIIVAIL
-290 LSLKISK
+290 LSLRISR
-297 RIFKSFDDLQQTTT
+297 RIFRSLDDLQQTTT
-311 NIANGNYTID
+311 SIANGNYNIE
-321 IRKSYYDEF
+321 IRKSYYGEF

-338 KMKIEIDK
+338 KMRIEIDK
-346 REESWE
+346 REDSLE

-366 EVIVIHDKEI
+366 EVIVIHERGI
-376 CIDAN
+376 CLDAN

-394 ELIGKNLLDFIDDNY
+394 ELIDKNLLDFIDDKY
-409 KELLIKNYKK
+409 KNLLIRNYKK
-419 NTLAYEFDII
+419 NTLPYEFDIV
-429 VNGQKYSCLGQGKF
+429 VNGQKYTCLGQDKF

-453 STIIDITEL
+453 STLIDITEL
-462 KAKDK
+462 KAKDR

-492 LSVISTCASGIKL
+492 LSVISTCASGIKF
-505 EKEINDITDDRL
+505 EKEFNEIKDDRL

-545 KIIEDFCVNDSIFKV
+545 KQIEDFCVNDSILKV

-567 IQNHNIEVET
+567 IQNHNIDVEICFD
-577 HLNGELIINGYP
+577 GELIINGYP

-601 NAKDALLT
+601 NSKDALLN
-609 QSENTRFIDIK
+609 QDKNTRFISIK
-620 TYIENK
+620 TYIANK
-626 NCVIEVNDNG
+626 NCVVEVSDNG

-641 TIISKIFEP
+641 TIISKIFDP

-671 VVEHMKG
+671 VIEHMKG
-678 NIFVKNIEMTKNKKV
+678 NISAKNIEIIKNKKV
-693 YKGCSLIIVLPI
+693 YKGCSFIISLPI
-705 IEKYNMENVEDYII
+705 IEKNNLEDYII

>member
-1 MKNEKSLK
+1 MRKEKSLK
-9 KEILVILISFSI
+9 REILVILISFSI
-21 FIAISIGIIAM
+21 FIAIGVGFIAM
-32 VNFYYSKLNIIEHNQ
+32 LNFYFSKLNIIEHNQ

-62 SKISKISFYIKSN
+62 SKIYKISSYIKNNYNQDSN
-75 YQNNNL
+75 

-87 DTNTNISSILILSKN
+87 NTNTNISSILVLSKD

-110 TANLN
+110 TTNLN

-124 QEYFKGIKENSDY
+124 QEYFKSIKENNDY

-144 TIDEEAAISYS
+144 TVDEEASISYS
-155 FKMNDKVVVLMVQ
+155 FKLNDKVVVLMVQ

-182 DERYMIKVFDNSG
+182 DNTYMIKVFDNGG
-195 TVIINPNN
+195 TLILNPNN

-212 EKTQKVFTE
+212 EKSQKVFSE
-221 LIDVLKPYQFSIFY
+221 LIDILEPYQFTIFY
-235 SKIFEEEQ
+235 SNIFEQEQ
-243 YGTYTVIEK
+243 YGTYTSIEK
-252 TAWKIVVRES
+252 TGWKIVVRES

-274 FGMIFIIVT
+274 FGMIFSMVT
-283 FIIVAIF
+283 FIIVATF

-297 RIFKSFDDLQQTTT
+297 RIFRSFDDLQQTTAS
-311 NIANGNYTID
+311 IANGNYNID
-321 IRKSYYDEF
+321 IRKSYYSEF
-330 NLLLNSFN
+330 NILLNSFN

-346 REESWE
+346 REDSLE
-352 ASLNSFK
+352 ASLSSFK

-366 EVIVIHDKEI
+366 EVIVIHDKGI

-381 NVAIKFLKLNDKK
+381 NVAIKFLKLNNKS
-394 ELIGKNLLDFIDDNY
+394 ELIGKDLLEFIDDNY
-409 KELLIKNYKK
+409 KDLLVKNYKQ
-419 NTLAYEFDII
+419 NTLPYEFDII
-429 VNGQKYSCLGQGKF
+429 VKGIKHTCLGQGKF

-492 LSVISTCASGIKL
+492 LSVISTCASGIKF
-505 EKEINDITDDRL
+505 EKEFNQISDERL
-517 YEALDLIVENT
+517 YESLDLIVENT

-545 KIIEDFCVNDSIFKV
+545 KLIEDFCVNDSILRV

-567 IQNHNIEVET
+567 IQNHNIQVET
-577 HLNGELIINGYP
+577 HLNGDLIIHGYP
-589 NEFLQVLINILN
+589 NEFLQVLVNVIN
-601 NAKDALLT
+601 NAKDALMT
-609 QSENTRFIDIK
+609 QPVNTRFMNIK
-620 TYIENK
+620 TFIKNK
-626 NCVIEVNDNG
+626 RCVIEINDNG
-636 GGIDE
+636 GGVDE
-641 TIISKIFEP
+641 SIVSKIFDP

-678 NIFVKNIEMTKNKKV
+678 SIYAKNIDFVKDKNN

-705 IEKYNMENVEDYII
+705 TEKQNLEDYII

>member
-1 MKNEKSLK
+1 MMKEKSLK
-9 KEILVILISFSI
+9 KQILVILISFSI
-21 FIAISIGIIAM
+21 FIAISVGLIAM
-32 VNFYYSKLNIIEHNQ
+32 VNFYLSKLNIIEHNQ

-62 SKISKISFYIKSN
+62 SKIYKISYYIESN
-75 YQNNNL
+75 YQNNNI

-87 DTNTNISSILILSKN
+87 DTNTNISSILILSKD

-110 TANLN
+110 TTNLN
-115 IYKGFDYSN
+115 IYRGFDYSN
-124 QEYFKGIKENSDY
+124 QEYFKGIKENKDY

-144 TIDEEAAISYS
+144 TVDEETAISYS
-155 FKMNDKVVVLMVQ
+155 FRMDDKVVVLMVQ
-168 LKEVSDFISRFKNQ
+168 LKEISDFVSRFKNQ
-182 DERYMIKVFDNSG
+182 DNTHMIKVFDNSG
-195 TVIINPNN
+195 TVILSPNN

-221 LIDVLKPYQFSIFY
+221 LIDALKPYQFTIFY
-235 SKIFEEEQ
+235 SKIFEQNQ

-252 TAWKIVVRES
+252 TAWKIVIRES

-274 FGMIFIIVT
+274 FGMIFSIVA
-283 FIIVAIF
+283 FIITAIF

-311 NIANGNYTID
+311 NIANGNYNID

-346 REESWE
+346 REDSLE

-366 EVIVIHDKEI
+366 EVIVIHDKGI
-376 CIDAN
+376 CVDAN

-394 ELIGKNLLDFIDDNY
+394 ELIGKNLLNFIDDSY
-409 KELLIKNYKK
+409 KNLLIKNYKK
-419 NTLAYEFDII
+419 NTLPYEFDIV
-429 VNGQKYSCLGQGKF
+429 VNGQKYTCLGQDKF

-453 STIIDITEL
+453 STLIDITEL
-462 KAKDK
+462 KAKDR

-492 LSVISTCASGIKL
+492 LSVISTCASGIKF
-505 EKEINDITDDRL
+505 EKEFNEIKDDRL

-545 KIIEDFCVNDSIFKV
+545 KQIEDFCVNDSILKV

-577 HLNGELIINGYP
+577 CFDGELIINGYP

-601 NAKDALLT
+601 NSKDALLN
-609 QSENTRFIDIK
+609 QDKNTRFISIK
-620 TYIENK
+620 TYIDNK
-626 NCVIEVNDNG
+626 NCVVEVSDNG

-641 TIISKIFEP
+641 TIISKIFDP

-678 NIFVKNIEMTKNKKV
+678 NISVKNIEIIKNKKV
-693 YKGCSLIIVLPI
+693 YKGCSFIISLPI
-705 IEKYNMENVEDYII
+705 IEKNNLEDYII